1 MSTRARTI
9 IVTGAA
15 GALGR
20 AIARRLGSEQPVSL
34 LLTDIDEDGLARTA
48 AELEAIPAE
57 VATAPADVSKQES
70 VDELVRD
77 AVERFGRLSAMI
89 NNAGLLSPNAR
100 IHNTTDEDWER
111 AFRVNVMGAVHG
123 IKAAVPVMKASGGG
137 SIINTASIAGVTAWT
152 HSAPYGATKAAV
164 VHLTKIAALEYSGD
178 GIRVNCVCPGSFRS
192 AMQAGLPEAAMESIS
207 KRHPL
212 GIGSADDLA
221 GAYAY
226 LAGDESRWT
235 TGAALHVDGG
245 YSLP

>member
-1 MSTRARTI
+1 MNRGRTI
-9 IVTGAA
+9 IITGAA
-15 GALGR
+15 GALGN
-20 AIARRLGSEQPVSL
+20 AIARRLGSEEAVSL
-34 LLTDIDEDGLARTA
+34 LLTDINQDGLERTA
-48 AELEAIPAE
+48 AELESIPAE
-57 VATAPADVSKQES
+57 VETMPADIASQES
-70 VDELVRD
+70 VDGLVRQ
-77 AVERFGRLSAMI
+77 AVDRFGGLHVLI

-100 IHNTTDEDWER
+100 IHNTSDEDWER
-111 AFRVNVMGAVHG
+111 AFRVNIMGAVHG
-123 IKAAVPVMKASGGG
+123 IKAAVPIMRAAGGG

-164 VHLTKIAALEYSGD
+164 VHLTKIAALEYARD

-192 AMQAGLPEAAMESIS
+192 AMQAELPEAAIESIV

-212 GIGSADDLA
+212 GLGAADDLA

-226 LAGDESRWT
+226 LASDESRWT

>member
-15 GALGR
+15 GALGK
-20 AIARRLGSEQPVSL
+20 ALGRRLGSEHGVSL
-34 LLTDIDEDGLARTA
+34 LLTDIDDVGLERSA
-48 AELEAIPAE
+48 AELEDLPAE
-57 VATAPADVSKQES
+57 VITASADVGEQEA
-70 VDELVRD
+70 VDDLVQQ
-77 AVERFGRLSAMI
+77 AVDRFGGLDVMV

-111 AFRVNVMGAVHG
+111 AFRVNVLGAVHG
-123 IKAAVPVMKASGGG
+123 IKAAVPVMRGAGGG

-164 VHLTKIAALEYSGD
+164 VHLTKIAALEYARD

-192 AMQAGLPEAAMESIS
+192 AMQADVPEAAIESIAR
-207 KRHPL
+207 RHPL
-212 GIGSADDLA
+212 GLGSADDLA
-221 GAYAY
+221 GAFAY
-226 LAGDESRWT
+226 LASDESRWT